1 MIANLLFSGKIYSE
15 NRIKFNN
22 FLHIYRPAVQEVSRS
37 NPVGQAL
44 DFLHLEGLH
53 FSRPSQISILR
64 LNHK

>member
-22 FLHIYRPAVQEVSRS
+22 FLHIYRPAVQEVGRS

-53 FSRPSQISILR
+53 
-64 LNHK
+64 